1 MLSCPAKQ
9 LAATAP
15 NPTSIMAAILLCG
28 VGAAGG
34 QLHKRFLAC
43 LGDPAGTMWA
53 VGRQVWTRTSRW
65 APVSLP
71 RPTSEGCK
79 NESQALSTMPGP
91 PHHPQ
96 WQDPRGRGPGS
107 RCVSHPSLWQKREL
121 PSLGLP
127 QETPLAK
134 PPTTLGLSFSVF
146 EMEGK
151 GLKPLTK
158 GAWSSREGLLGR
170 QAPRV

>member
-34 QLHKRFLAC
+34 QLHKRFLAR

-79 NESQALSTMPGP
+79 NESQALSTTPGP
-91 PHHPQ
+91 RITLSGRIPGGGAWAPDVCHIPAYGRSVSCLASGS
-96 WQDPRGRGPGS
+96 PRRP
-107 RCVSHPSLWQKREL
+107 LWPNHLQL
-121 PSLGLP
+121 
-127 QETPLAK
+127 LAC
-134 PPTTLGLSFSVF
+134 FSVF

-151 GLKPLTK
+151 GLQPLTK
-158 GAWSSREGLLGR
+158 GAWSPREGLLGR